1 MGIEVNLASSSE
13 GFLESDVRRLSR
25 WYLIKN
31 EIGRRPDRHVPLSPA
46 ARAICTPVRPLA
58 ATLAIFGSQP
68 AGPARR
74 VLQRVLLDFG
84 ADSVKADRSE
94 IRQRPATHAL
104 ISLRPPVSL
113 PGER

>member
-13 GFLESDVRRLSR
+13 GFLDSDVRRLSQ

-31 EIGRRPDRHVPLSPA
+31 GIGRRPDRHVLLSPG
-46 ARAICTPVRPLA
+46 ARAICTPVRSLA

-74 VLQRVLLDFG
+74 VLLDFG
-84 ADSVKADRSE
+84 ADSVKAGRSE
-94 IRQRPATHAL
+94 ICQRPATHAS
-104 ISLRPPVSL
+104 ISLRPPVPL